1 MSHKRIND
9 VENNIFYLRFTV
21 ISLFVVPTI
30 IYVNKI
36 KNKKERKVNA
46 QCTFPYV
53 LPTFSEI
60 KLQKLSLGQ
69 YLFKRYMFVPKESF
83 LVP

>member
-21 ISLFVVPTI
+21 ISLFGVPTI

-36 KNKKERKVNA
+36 KNKKGKK
-46 QCTFPYV
+46 
-53 LPTFSEI
+53 S
-60 KLQKLSLGQ
+60 
-69 YLFKRYMFVPKESF
+69 
-83 LVP
+83 